1 MSRLLALFATT
12 TKVGKVRPTYGRQNK
27 FVRKPGSISFRSF
40 RTKPFRKSSLA
51 SLYTQQQFFVDNSG
65 HVVGEIIEE
74 ANIEKYK
81 EEVTSYLENQ
91 SNEIQDHA

>member
-1 MSRLLALFATT
+1 MRQAKQICEEAGVDFVQIVPDKALQEIQLGILVYPTT
-12 TKVGKVRPTYGRQNK
+12 
-27 FVRKPGSISFRSF
+27 
-40 RTKPFRKSSLA
+40 
-51 SLYTQQQFFVDNSG
+51 FFVDNSG

-91 SNEIQDHA
+91 SNEVQDHA